1 MHVAPAGS
9 LDWQAGLT
17 VRSQWEKPG
26 NARETHMEAKSGMR
40 TKQPDSSSVLPLAQ
54 VLLSVW
60 CVVILLVGMVGW
72 LAWQTLETVRDA
84 GSLSDRLS
92 QTKDL
97 IADVLPPPAYLVEPW
112 AIALHLV
119 GPVDEAQ
126 RAHALTRLRQLR
138 QAFDERIAF
147 WSAHLSDEQLREAL
161 AQVSASG
168 LAFWD
173 TLERRVVPALHE
185 RRDAKARHIV
195 VEELTAHYDRH
206 RAAIDDVVRQARAA
220 STELER
226 RTAST
231 LLTAH
236 QRLAGLFVGAV
247 LSVVLVGVAAGRL
260 LARRALALRA
270 SLNAE
275 RTAQE
280 ALVKLARAVESTQD
294 AVIITDHRGVIEYVN
309 AAFTAITGYTAQ
321 EAIGNTPGKLIKSG
335 EQDQAFYQM
344 LWERILSGETFHGV
358 LTNKRRSGALY
369 VASET
374 ISPIKEDDGTI
385 THFVAVQ
392 RDITEQ
398 RKLEARLQQAAK
410 LEAVGQL
417 AGGIA
422 HDFNNLLTA
431 ILGFVELLKPHVPVT
446 GQSPSY
452 LEAIEHTAKRAAA
465 LTRQLLTFSRRQT
478 VERQILDVNH
488 VLTECEALLKRTL
501 DEQIVLHVVPN
512 NQTSRVKA
520 DPAQL
525 ETVLLNLAI
534 NARDAMPDGGRLLI
548 EASNVELEP
557 ADVAAHPGAIP
568 GPYVR
573 LTITDSGIGIPP
585 ELMPRLF
592 EPFFTTKPPGKGT
605 GLGLAL
611 VREVM
616 TQAGGFVEV
625 ESRVGHGTRFTL
637 YLPRCEEAGRHDVDS
652 GCEAEPQ
659 RGSET
664 LLVVED
670 EHAIRQLAVTVLTE
684 LGYTVLEAAD
694 GQAALEVA
702 QAHQGPIDALITDIV
717 LPKLNG
723 REVARALRKARP
735 ALKVLFVSGYPVD
748 PLAPGDIQEAVL
760 PKPYTPSVL
769 ARHLRALLDRH

>member
-1 MHVAPAGS
+1 
-9 LDWQAGLT
+9 
-17 VRSQWEKPG
+17 
-26 NARETHMEAKSGMR
+26 MR
-40 TKQPDSSSVLPLAQ
+40 TKQPDSSSVLPVAQ

-60 CVVILLVGMVGW
+60 GVVILLVGMVGW
-72 LAWQTLETVRDA
+72 LAWQTLETVRDT

-92 QTKDL
+92 RTKDL
-97 IADVLPPPAYLVEPW
+97 IADVLPPPAYLVEPL
-112 AIALHLV
+112 AIALHMV
-119 GPVDEAQ
+119 GQVDEA
-126 RAHALTRLRQLR
+126 RREHALTRLRQLR

-147 WSAHLSDEQLREAL
+147 WSGHLPDEQLREAF
-161 AQVSASG
+161 AQASESG

-173 TLERRVVPALHE
+173 TLDRRVVPALHK
-185 RRDAKARHIV
+185 RRDAEARHIV

-206 RAAIDDVVRQARAA
+206 RAAIDDVVRRARAA

-247 LSVVLVGVAAGRL
+247 LSLVLVGVAAGRL
-260 LARRALALRA
+260 LARRARALRA

-275 RTAQE
+275 RTAQQ
-280 ALVKLARAVESTQD
+280 ALVKLARAVESTLD
-294 AVIITDHRGVIEYVN
+294 AVIITDHRGVIEHVN
-309 AAFTAITGYTAQ
+309 AAFTTITGYTAQ
-321 EAIGNTPGKLIKSG
+321 EAIGKTPGMLIKSG
-335 EQDQAFYQM
+335 VQDQAFYQM
-344 LWERILSGETFHGV
+344 VWERILSGETFHGT
-358 LTNKRRSGALY
+358 LTNRRRSGELY

-374 ISPIKEDDGTI
+374 ISPIKDDDGMI
-385 THFVAVQ
+385 THFVSVQ

-398 RKLEARLQQAAK
+398 RKLEAKLQQAAK

-431 ILGFVELLKPHVPVT
+431 IIGFVELLNPHVPVT
-446 GQSPSY
+446 GQAQSY
-452 LEAIEHTAKRAAA
+452 LEAIRQTANRAAA
-465 LTRQLLTFSRRQT
+465 LTRQLLTFSRRQM
-478 VERQILDVNH
+478 VEPQILDIND
-488 VLTECEALLKRTL
+488 LLQECEALLKRSL
-501 DEQIVLHVVPN
+501 GEQILLDVVPN

-520 DPAQL
+520 DPTQL

-534 NARDAMPDGGRLLI
+534 NARDAMPDGGRLMI

-557 ADVAAHPGAIP
+557 AYVAAHPGATP

-573 LTITDSGIGIPP
+573 LTVTDSGIGIPP

-592 EPFFTTKPPGKGT
+592 EPFFTTKPVGKGT

-611 VREVM
+611 VREVI

-625 ESRVGHGTRFTL
+625 YSEVGHGTSFKL
-637 YLPRCEEAGRHDVDS
+637 YLPRCEEARPPLVDS
-652 GCEAEPQ
+652 GRKAAPQ

-670 EHAIRQLAVTVLTE
+670 EHAIRQLAVTALTE

-694 GQAALEVA
+694 GQAALDVA
-702 QAHQGPIDALITDIV
+702 HAHQGPIDALITDIV

-723 REVARALRKARP
+723 REVARTLRKARP

-748 PLAPGDIQEAVL
+748 PLAPSDIQEAVL

-769 ARHLRALLDRH
+769 AIHVRTLLDRHR